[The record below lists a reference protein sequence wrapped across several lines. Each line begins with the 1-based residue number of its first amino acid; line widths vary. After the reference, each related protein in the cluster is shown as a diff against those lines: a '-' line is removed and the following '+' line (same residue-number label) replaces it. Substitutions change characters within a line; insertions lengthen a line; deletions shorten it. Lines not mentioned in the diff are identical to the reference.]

1 MLIHIKSLLNIYFA
15 FCLVLRVLLR
25 RDKGRLVGSLSL
37 GRESGEMAALARLP
51 IDESAVLGDSVVP
64 DAHGAI
70 VPFDANLEISR
81 DGNVL

>member
-1 MLIHIKSLLNIYFA
+1 MSKPFIRIVHVVVADS
-15 FCLVLRVLLR
+15 CV
-25 RDKGRLVGSLSL
+25 GRY
-37 GRESGEMAALARLP
+37 P
-51 IDESAVLGDSVVP
+51 VVP